1 MSQKKLHCGFA
12 ILILLKEMLRQDFC
26 DYHFHWS
33 PLFLFL
39 SPLIICLTSRFVFW
53 NTWSSRDREVLQSKS
68 IFKFNLV
75 FASVLLW
82 FSCFGCC
89 GNFLVLQT
97 GAITMMQQK
106 RLKKGTI
113 PTPKNKGKPT
123 PVFATPRNTHC
134 CACCDSLVLRQV
146 YYGSQSPFFPWF
158 SHDYSHCLFDS
169 CGWSP
174 GSQWCFSGP
183 GCSNVG

>member
-1 MSQKKLHCGFA
+1 MEQQ
-12 ILILLKEMLRQDFC
+12 R
-26 DYHFHWS
+26 
-33 PLFLFL
+33 
-39 SPLIICLTSRFVFW
+39 SR
-53 NTWSSRDREVLQSKS
+53 SSSVQSV
-68 IFKFNLV
+68 FKFNLV
-75 FASVLLW
+75 FTCVLLW

-169 CGWSP
+169 CAWPP
-174 GSQWCFSGP
+174 GSQWCFSGVCCTLEWCFVA
-183 GCSNVG
+183 GSHRSLLLGVALN

>member
-1 MSQKKLHCGFA
+1 M
-12 ILILLKEMLRQDFC
+12 
-26 DYHFHWS
+26 
-33 PLFLFL
+33 
-39 SPLIICLTSRFVFW
+39 
-53 NTWSSRDREVLQSKS
+53 
-68 IFKFNLV
+68 
-75 FASVLLW
+75 FASLVL
-82 FSCFGCC
+82 CCGCC

-123 PVFATPRNTHC
+123 PVSTTPRNTHC

-146 YYGSQSPFFPWF
+146 YYGSHSPFFPWF

-169 CGWSP
+169 CG
-174 GSQWCFSGP
+174 
-183 GCSNVG
+183 